1 MQEAG
6 CANTS
11 GLLHDIA
18 ASAVDGTLRPARSDS
33 APGTSLPSV
42 HPFPPGILRPR
53 GPADAGEPPL
63 PCRRAGVTAPIFPG
77 DHSIRLLPAGVTAQ
91 HVVHHFLPEAA
102 VDAGRS
108 GTVSRTPP
116 YCGTVAP

>member
-33 APGTSLPSV
+33 APGTACPPSI
-42 HPFPPGILRPR
+42 PS
-53 GPADAGEPPL
+53 
-63 PCRRAGVTAPIFPG
+63 RRASSGPG
-77 DHSIRLLPAGVTAQ
+77 ALRMQGRPLCPV
-91 HVVHHFLPEAA
+91 AA
-102 VDAGRS
+102 RA
-108 GTVSRTPP
+108 
-116 YCGTVAP
+116 